1 MVIGWCMWCDARK
14 PCIKVA
20 ASTIKIRC
28 PIQAKVAKSGIRLSC
43 GSWSVADLCVRS
55 GDWPGE
61 PSRESGAERLL
72 EFGDVAWPCA
82 YRDKTHMASTVHR
95 AGRASHREACGQT
108 GTPKA
113 VAGQVPVRSVAAYF
127 FQGRSISNG

>member
-95 AGRASHREACGQT
+95 AAAPRAAKH
-108 GTPKA
+108 A
-113 VAGQVPVRSVAAYF
+113 VRLVRLVPSQVRSRCAA
-127 FQGRSISNG
+127 